1 MKKHFENPTY
11 LPPSESPFKNSF
23 SHVYLPSTNTDSQF
37 SLTQKGSLLYSS
49 LLWVFFTEYIF
60 MCVHNFPILLYCY
73 LIFYSK
79 AYYNLFNQCPIVGN
93 LGKFLNLCHHKH
105 CFINF
110 SCIHVILHVF
120 KFFCRL
126 NTQNQKCRIKGCMCM
141 SCGQIWPS
149 RLPNRHDF
157 LDPSPLITLQSEC
170 QASAK
175 LIRSP
180 SQWPWKT

>member
-1 MKKHFENPTY
+1 MKKHFENPAY
-11 LPPSESPFKNSF
+11 LSLSDSPFKNSF
-23 SHVYLPSTNTDSQF
+23 SHVYLPSTDTDSQF
-37 SLTQKGSLLYSS
+37 SLILTQKGSMLYSS
-49 LLWVFFTEYIF
+49 LPWAFFTEYIF

-79 AYYNLFNQCPIVGN
+79 AYYNLFNQFPIVGN
-93 LGKFLNLCHHKH
+93 LGKFLNFCRHKQ
-105 CFINF
+105 CFINC

-126 NTQNQKCRIKGCMCM
+126 NAQNQTCRIKGCMCM

-157 LDPSPLITLQSEC
+157 QTPHLSLLCSQNARLQ
-170 QASAK
+170 
-175 LIRSP
+175 LN
-180 SQWPWKT
+180 